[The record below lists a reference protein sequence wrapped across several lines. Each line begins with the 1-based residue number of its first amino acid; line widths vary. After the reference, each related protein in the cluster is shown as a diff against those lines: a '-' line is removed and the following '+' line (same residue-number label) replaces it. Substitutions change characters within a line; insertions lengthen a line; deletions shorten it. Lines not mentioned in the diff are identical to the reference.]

1 MKIEEFN
8 KFMLSKEQES
18 SKKNMTNDNKNQVK
32 FNYGEGPVVTTLEEI
47 ARHYDFD
54 ESTFLDYYYK
64 YDGNVNL
71 AALATQ
77 NDKRSYQQ
85 FEFLQQMLGIGYVMS
100 QNPQELLAKYNIFL
114 SQRESLIRQL
124 EHFIVSSKGKG
135 YTLRVNG
142 DQLRLLMLKV
152 NPQKAITSL
161 RRNEENIP
169 TYAENAKTI
178 AMEILIK
185 VADSDISAL
194 STTDISILNNALS
207 KDFVGD
213 ILKSLTPGL
222 ELTREMAI
230 AVFNLFALNFITTSK
245 NIEVFEELCEGFEL
259 NKPELS
265 NTEDE
270 GPKLS
275 FKRNSSTP
283 KL

>member
-8 KFMLSKEQES
+8 KFMLSKEQET
-18 SKKNMTNDNKNQVK
+18 SKKSMSNDNKTQVK
-32 FNYGEGPVVTTLEEI
+32 FNFGEGPVVTTLEEI
-47 ARHYDFD
+47 ARRYDLD

-64 YDGNVNL
+64 YDGNINL

-77 NDKRSYQQ
+77 NDKRSYQY
-85 FEFLQQMLGIGYVMS
+85 FEFLQQMLGISYVMS
-100 QNPQELLAKYNIFL
+100 QNPQELLVKYNTLL
-114 SQRESLIRQL
+114 SQREALVRQL
-124 EHFIVSSKGKG
+124 EHFIVSSQGKG

-169 TYAENAKTI
+169 TYAGTDKTY

-194 STTDISILNNALS
+194 SSSDISILKHALS
-207 KDFVGD
+207 KDFVSC
-213 ILKSLTPGL
+213 ISTNLTPGL

-245 NIEVFEELCEGFEL
+245 NIEVFEALCEGVEL
-259 NKPELS
+259 NKSSLS
-265 NTEDE
+265 TTEE

-275 FKRNSSTP
+275 FKRNPSTP